1 MTDTDQTS
9 TPEPGVRTAGFAK
22 PTETVG
28 EYVHNRVEALKAG
41 DLGSLPIIAG
51 LAMIVL
57 VFGVLEDQFLTA
69 RNFTNLLLQM
79 APISFLAIGIVFILL
94 IADGEIVT
102 IDLSVASVAATGGAV
117 LVLLQRP
124 DNPGW
129 PWWACILGAVA
140 LTTTIGFVHS
150 IIITKLGIPS
160 FVMTLAAFLIWSGVL
175 LYLTT
180 EFTEAGTIRIQDDT
194 LIGLANNFLPVWF
207 GWLLGVIVVA
217 VYAAAQFISRQSRRS
232 RGLEARPLSIMLGQI
247 VAVGVVAMSAV
258 YVANED
264 RGVPQV
270 TLTLAIF
277 LAFFT
282 FIASSTRFGR
292 HIYAVGGSP
301 EAARRAGISVDGI
314 RIAVFMI
321 NGFMAGVGGII
332 LVSRLRLCRHQYR
345 RRQPLAQCHRRRRHR
360 RHQPLRRSG
369 PGGFGLLRCLGHHVH
384 PERHGSPGTLI
395 GIQVHHHGRRAADG
409 CARRLGVQAAQNRTR
424 SRLTWAIRDRESGD
438 RDDGPS
444 APTGRDRWRTRQ
456 LHRLDAPD
464 GSSARRSLRP
474 GGGGLAQRS
483 RAVAGRWGRTGPRP

>member
-1 MTDTDQTS
+1 MTDIDNDAPS
-9 TPEPGVRTAGFAK
+9 PVEPGVRTAGFAP
-22 PTETVG
+22 PTQTVG
-28 EYVHNRVEALKAG
+28 QYVQNRIQGIKAG
-41 DLGSLPIIAG
+41 DLGSLPIFAG
-51 LAMIVL
+51 LAIIVL
-57 VFGVLEDQFLTA
+57 IFGVLEEQFLSA

-79 APISFLAIGIVFILL
+79 APISFLAIGIVWILL

-140 LTTTIGFVHS
+140 LTITIGFVHS

-180 EFTEAGTIRIQDDT
+180 EFTEAGTIRIQDGT

-217 VYAAAQFISRQSRRS
+217 FYAAAQFISRQSRRA
-232 RGLEARPLSIMLGQI
+232 RDLEAKPLPIMLGQI
-247 VAVGVVAMSAV
+247 VAVGGATIAAV

-292 HIYAVGGSP
+292 HVYAVGGSP
-301 EAARRAGISVDGI
+301 EAARRAGIDVDRI

-332 LVSRLRLCRHQYR
+332 LVSRLRSVATNTGGGNLLLNVIAAAVIGGTSLFGGQGRVVSAFYGALVITAIQNGMDLLGLSSGFKFMITGIVLLLAVLVDSVSKR
-345 RRQPLAQCHRRRRHR
+345 RR
-360 RHQPLRRSG
+360 
-369 PGGFGLLRCLGHHVH
+369 
-384 PERHGSPGTLI
+384 T
-395 GIQVHHHGRRAADG
+395 
-409 CARRLGVQAAQNRTR
+409 AR
-424 SRLTWAIRDRESGD
+424 
-438 RDDGPS
+438 
-444 APTGRDRWRTRQ
+444 
-456 LHRLDAPD
+456 
-464 GSSARRSLRP
+464 
-474 GGGGLAQRS
+474 GLA
-483 RAVAGRWGRTGPRP
+483 